1 MNYIYTYY
9 QHLKDGSASAGE
21 YIHLW
26 YEKVVKDLENKVY
39 YFDPKAAQ
47 HVIDYGENY
56 CRHHEGALAPNKI
69 KLEEW
74 QKAFLSVVFGCKD
87 YDTGARH
94 YREIVLIMGR
104 KNGKTLLAA
113 LVSSYCAFK
122 DGEYGGRIYM
132 AAPKLAQAS
141 LCFNA
146 FYQMVKKEPALDKRA
161 KKRRTD
167 IYIENSNT
175 TIAPLAFSAKR
186 SDGLNCSC
194 VIADE
199 IASWQGDAG
208 LKFYEVLKSSVGA
221 RKQPII
227 LNITTAGYIDNGIYD
242 ELMVRCT
249 RVLKGD
255 SQESRL
261 APFLYMIDDVSRWD
275 CIDELAKAN
284 PNLGVSIS
292 VDYLLEE
299 IRIAEG
305 SLSKRSE
312 VLTKYANVK
321 QNSSTAWLSSEAVKY
336 ATGDGLTFEDFRSSY
351 AIAGVDLSM
360 TTDLTS
366 ACVIIERDGEYYV
379 FSHFWLPSAKL
390 EEATARDGVPY
401 NIMIQKGLLSLS
413 GDGFIDYADVY
424 DWFVML
430 VEEYEILPLCVGYDR
445 YSAQYLIKDLN
456 EYGFKTDSVYQGYNL
471 TPAVNDVEGL
481 LNSKKLHIGNNVLL
495 MQHML
500 DTALTID
507 ADSNRR
513 KIVKIS
519 PHCHIDGVAAILCAL
534 IVKQKWYEEIGE
546 QLKNED

>member
-9 QHLKDGSASAGE
+9 QHLKDGSASAGK

-26 YEKVVKDLENKVY
+26 YEKVVKDLESKKY
-39 YFDPKAAQ
+39 YFDPKAAA
-47 HVIDYGENY
+47 HVIEYGENY
-56 CRHHEGALAPNKI
+56 CRHHEGQLAPNKI

-74 QKAFLSVVFGCKD
+74 QKAFLSVIFGCKD

-104 KNGKTLLAA
+104 KNGKTLIAA
-113 LVSSYCAFK
+113 VIASYCAFK
-122 DGEYGGRIYM
+122 DGEYGARIYM

-167 IYIENSNT
+167 IYIESSNT

-221 RKQPII
+221 RKQPLI

-261 APFLYMIDDVSRWD
+261 APFLYMIDDVERWN

-305 SLSKRSE
+305 SLSKKAE
-312 VLTKYANVK
+312 VLTKYANIK
-321 QNSSTAWLSSEAVKY
+321 QNSACAWLNSTAIANAS
-336 ATGDGLTFEDFRSSY
+336 GDALQYDDFVSSY
-351 AIAGVDLSM
+351 AVCGVDLSM
-360 TTDLTS
+360 STDLTS
-366 ACVIIERDGEYYV
+366 ACCIIERNGELYI

-390 EEATARDGVPY
+390 EEATARDNIPY
-401 NIMIQKGLLSLS
+401 NIMIQKGFLSLS
-413 GDGFIDYADVY
+413 GDGFVDYADVFE
-424 DWFVML
+424 WLTML

-456 EYGFKTDSVYQGYNL
+456 EYGFKTDDVYQGFNL
-471 TPAVNDVEGL
+471 TPAILELEGL
-481 LNSKKLHIGNNVLL
+481 LNSKKIHIGNNDLL
-495 MQHML
+495 KTHLL
-500 DTALTID
+500 DTALAVD
-507 ADSNRR
+507 AESRR
-513 KIVKIS
+513 SKIVKIN
-519 PHCHIDGVAAILCAL
+519 PNCHIDGVAAILCAL
-534 IVKQKWYEEIGE
+534 IVKQKWCEEIGA